1 MRPRPATAPASVAT
15 LDAPIRTE
23 VRMAG
28 KFEISKRKNGEF
40 QFNLKAGNGQVILTS
55 EGYSSLG
62 GCENGIDSVRRHA
75 ASEANF
81 EKKVAKDGSPYFVL
95 IAGNGEPIG
104 RSEMYKSTSSRDNG
118 IRSVMTH
125 APEAKVQNLATK

>member
-1 MRPRPATAPASVAT
+1 
-15 LDAPIRTE
+15 
-23 VRMAG
+23 MAG

-75 ASEANF
+75 ASESNF
-81 EKKVAKDGSPYFVL
+81 DKKVAKDGSPYFVL
-95 IAGNGEPIG
+95 VAGNGEPIG

-125 APEAKVQNLATK
+125 APEARVQSLIAG